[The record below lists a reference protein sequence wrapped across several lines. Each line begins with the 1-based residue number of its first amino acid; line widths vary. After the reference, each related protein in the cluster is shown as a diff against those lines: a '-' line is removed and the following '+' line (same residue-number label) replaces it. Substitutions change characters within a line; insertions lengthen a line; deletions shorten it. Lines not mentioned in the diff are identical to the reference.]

1 MSQRDPESHVTH
13 EEEIHL
19 PGPSWW
25 PLMLA
30 VGIALTL
37 TGLVISPVM
46 LAVGA
51 LTGVCALA
59 LWIRDARREYRALH
73 D

>member
-1 MSQRDPESHVTH
+1 MKRSS
-13 EEEIHL
+13 
-19 PGPSWW
+19 PGIERTLSI
-25 PLMLA
+25 LA

>member
-1 MSQRDPESHVTH
+1 MSEPEEAAHAEH

-25 PLMLA
+25 PLTLA
-30 VGIALTL
+30 IGIALTL
-37 TGLVISPVM
+37 TGLVLSLVM
-46 LAVGA
+46 LAA
-51 LTGVCALA
+51 GVVIGLA
-59 LWIRDARREYRALH
+59 SLGLWIRDARREYAALH